1 MNGHSLKR
9 NRRNLKILLIVGPLL
24 IAGILFVVSRQI
36 YADHRAAVDLLKQS
50 YEDRERLNGL
60 RDDLDELQAGE
71 TGFLLT
77 GDQSYL
83 RAHQFSYDDTSVRLA
98 YLNALYADRAAQ
110 LERWNRLR
118 PLVEAKL
125 AQYRE
130 VTALKKAGQDDK
142 ALQLANGDSGTSIID
157 RIRSTIGEMQ
167 LAEDATLTERK
178 RTNEAKLNASDAVST
193 GLLILS
199 ATRGYLCQ
207 RVDFKNSAT
216 PEHHH
221 HLRLDTEGKFQWQMD
236 ANGGIFMAP
245 ISGQGF
251 PWHFRGSIRRS
262 HGDGGKK
269 PHGFRKPLE
278 KTDRPEDSAR
288 HRRNPLVSA
297 ILLMSTKAKQFGT
310 REDLS
315 SRQRQCRNQMHQ
327 LPSVRPMVNVRR
339 A

>member
-9 NRRNLKILLIVGPLL
+9 NRRNLRILLVVGPLL
-24 IAGILFVVSRQI
+24 IATVLFVVSKRI
-36 YADHRAAVDLLKQS
+36 YADHRAAMDLLKQS

-83 RAHQFSYDDTSVRLA
+83 KAHQFSYDDTSVRLA
-98 YLNALYADRAAQ
+98 DLNALYAGRSAQ

-142 ALQLANGDSGTSIID
+142 ALQLANGDSSTSIID

-178 RTNEAKLNASDAVST
+178 RTNDAKLNASDAVST

-199 ATRGYLCQ
+199 ATVIIYASVLILRIRQLQSIITICAWTQKVNFNGKWMPMEEFLWRRF
-207 RVDFKNSAT
+207 RVKV
-216 PEHHH
+216 
-221 HLRLDTEGKFQWQMD
+221 
-236 ANGGIFMAP
+236 
-245 ISGQGF
+245 
-251 PWHFRGSIRRS
+251 S
-262 HGDGGKK
+262 HGISEEAFDGVMGMVGKN
-269 PHGFRKPLE
+269 L
-278 KTDRPEDSAR
+278 TVSDSR
-288 HRRNPLVSA
+288 SKNTVVPNIQPDVDVTH
-297 ILLMSTKAKQFGT
+297 
-310 REDLS
+310 
-315 SRQRQCRNQMHQ
+315 
-327 LPSVRPMVNVRR
+327 
-339 A
+339 

>member
-24 IAGILFVVSRQI
+24 IAAILFVVSKRI

-98 YLNALYADRAAQ
+98 DLNALYAHRSAQ

-142 ALQLANGDSGTSIID
+142 ALQLANGDSSTSIID

-199 ATRGYLCQ
+199 ATVIIYASVLILRIRQLQSIITICAWTQKVNFNGKWMPMEEFLWRRF
-207 RVDFKNSAT
+207 RVKV
-216 PEHHH
+216 
-221 HLRLDTEGKFQWQMD
+221 
-236 ANGGIFMAP
+236 
-245 ISGQGF
+245 
-251 PWHFRGSIRRS
+251 S
-262 HGDGGKK
+262 HGISEEAFDGIMGMVGKNLTVSDSRSK
-269 PHGFRKPLE
+269 
-278 KTDRPEDSAR
+278 KTVVPKIQPDVDMT
-288 HRRNPLVSA
+288 H
-297 ILLMSTKAKQFGT
+297 
-310 REDLS
+310 
-315 SRQRQCRNQMHQ
+315 
-327 LPSVRPMVNVRR
+327 
-339 A
+339 

>member
-98 YLNALYADRAAQ
+98 ELNALYAHRAAQ

-199 ATRGYLCQ
+199 ASVVVYASVLILRIRQLQSIITICAWTQKVNFNGKWMPMEEFLWRRF
-207 RVDFKNSAT
+207 RVKV
-216 PEHHH
+216 
-221 HLRLDTEGKFQWQMD
+221 
-236 ANGGIFMAP
+236 
-245 ISGQGF
+245 
-251 PWHFRGSIRRS
+251 S
-262 HGDGGKK
+262 HGISEEAFDGVMGMVGKN
-269 PHGFRKPLE
+269 L
-278 KTDRPEDSAR
+278 TVSDSR
-288 HRRNPLVSA
+288 SKKA
-297 ILLMSTKAKQFGT
+297 IAPQVQPDVDVT
-310 REDLS
+310 
-315 SRQRQCRNQMHQ
+315 H
-327 LPSVRPMVNVRR
+327 
-339 A
+339 

>member
-24 IAGILFVVSRQI
+24 IATVLFVFSRRI

-98 YLNALYADRAAQ
+98 DLNALYANRSAQ

-142 ALQLANGDSGTSIID
+142 ALQLANGDSSTSIID

-178 RTNEAKLNASDAVST
+178 RSNEVKLNASDAVST

-199 ATRGYLCQ
+199 ATVIIYASVLILRIRQLQSIITICAWTQKVNFNGKWMPMEEFLWRRF
-207 RVDFKNSAT
+207 RVKV
-216 PEHHH
+216 
-221 HLRLDTEGKFQWQMD
+221 
-236 ANGGIFMAP
+236 
-245 ISGQGF
+245 
-251 PWHFRGSIRRS
+251 S
-262 HGDGGKK
+262 HGISEEAFDGVMGMVGKNLTVSDSRSK
-269 PHGFRKPLE
+269 
-278 KTDRPEDSAR
+278 KTAVPKIQPDVDMT
-288 HRRNPLVSA
+288 H
-297 ILLMSTKAKQFGT
+297 
-310 REDLS
+310 
-315 SRQRQCRNQMHQ
+315 
-327 LPSVRPMVNVRR
+327 
-339 A
+339 

>member
-9 NRRNLKILLIVGPLL
+9 SRRNLKILLIVGPLL
-24 IAGILFVVSRQI
+24 IAGILFVVSRRI
-36 YADHRAAVDLLKQS
+36 YADHRAAADLLRQS

-98 YLNALYADRAAQ
+98 ELNALYANRSAQ

-167 LAEDATLTERK
+167 LAEDGTLTERK
-178 RTNEAKLNASDAVST
+178 RTNEAKVNASDAVST

-199 ATRGYLCQ
+199 ASVVVYASVLILRIRQLQSIITICAWTQKVNFNGKWMPMEEFLWRRF
-207 RVDFKNSAT
+207 RVKV
-216 PEHHH
+216 
-221 HLRLDTEGKFQWQMD
+221 
-236 ANGGIFMAP
+236 
-245 ISGQGF
+245 
-251 PWHFRGSIRRS
+251 S
-262 HGDGGKK
+262 HGISEEAFDGVMGMVGKN
-269 PHGFRKPLE
+269 L
-278 KTDRPEDSAR
+278 TVSDSRAKK
-288 HRRNPLVSA
+288 A
-297 ILLMSTKAKQFGT
+297 IVPQIQPDVDAT
-310 REDLS
+310 
-315 SRQRQCRNQMHQ
+315 HQ
-327 LPSVRPMVNVRR
+327 TP
-339 A
+339 